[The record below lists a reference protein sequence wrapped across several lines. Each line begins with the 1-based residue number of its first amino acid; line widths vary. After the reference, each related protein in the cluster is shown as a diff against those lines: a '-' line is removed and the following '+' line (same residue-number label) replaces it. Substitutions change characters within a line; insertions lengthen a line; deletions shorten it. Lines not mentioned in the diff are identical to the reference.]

1 MDTSHALY
9 KAIICV
15 DIERFT
21 DSARRDKHRVAMRN
35 ALYAALER
43 AFTRSRIP
51 WSECHIEDRGDGAFI
66 LVDPDVP
73 KARLADPLPF
83 ELATELSRHNETA
96 DSETRV
102 RLRVAFN
109 AGDVY
114 IQRNGVVGDPV
125 NLTFRLLDAPE
136 FKQALR
142 EAPGDLALITSAA
155 FYQEVISQGG
165 TVDLSAYRS
174 ERVSTK
180 DATAQAWIC
189 GSGTQLEAG
198 REYGSRLPDI
208 EATLDAAAAVL
219 EEARRCRDD
228 VIRRIESPVP
238 YVPDLDTTL
247 PEHRE
252 TLDALRTQGRWTE
265 LSAHLADFERVAD
278 ARLDEA
284 RSAHLAVRA
293 PLDHRDEL
301 RGLLSAYQAMAG
313 DQGRVEEVHLGR
325 LFQRAYELLWQAPCD
340 LIEAEA
346 ATMEYVRAVQRESD
360 SRP

>member
-43 AFTRSRIP
+43 AFTSSRIP
-51 WSECHIEDRGDGAFI
+51 WSECYREDRGDGAFI

-83 ELATELSRHNETA
+83 ELAAELSRHNQAA

-114 IQRNGVVGDPV
+114 IEPNGVVGDPL

-136 FKQALR
+136 FKEALR
-142 EAPGDLALITSAA
+142 QAPGDLALITSAA
-155 FYQEVISQGG
+155 FYQEVIRQGG
-165 TVDLSAYRS
+165 TVDLSAYRA
-174 ERVSTK
+174 ERVSAK
-180 DATAQAWIC
+180 DRTAQAWIC

-198 REYGSRLPDI
+198 REYGSRLPRI
-208 EATLDAAAAVL
+208 EATFDAVAAVL

-228 VIRRIESPVP
+228 VTRRIESPVP
-238 YVPDLDTTL
+238 YVPDLDTTP
-247 PEHRE
+247 PERQ
-252 TLDALRTQGRWTE
+252 LIDDLRAQGRWTE
-265 LSAHLADFERVAD
+265 LSARIADLERAAD
-278 ARLDEA
+278 ARLEEA
-284 RSAHLAVRA
+284 RAAHLAVRA
-293 PLDHRDEL
+293 PLDQRDEL

-313 DQGRVEEVHLGR
+313 DQGRVEEIRLGR
-325 LFQRAYELLWQAPCD
+325 LFQRAYDLLWQGPCN
-340 LIEAEA
+340 LIDAET
-346 ATMEYVRAVQRESD
+346 ATMDYVRAVQRD
-360 SRP
+360 PDPRP